1 MGRSKNVDHI
11 ELSRW
16 VSSARLRF
24 PSAGAWLVGHEPN
37 VQPEQDFD
45 DARLRV
51 LIVRLT
57 SYYTVSSSMSH
68 SLLGQISVS
77 VPGVYVDY
85 CFMPPPEEASAFLRE
100 GIPPLFGTTSKRI
113 FNDFNLI
120 AISNSVAQ
128 ELVNLPWLLI
138 NSGIPLDRESR
149 MGNSEIPLIIMGGA
163 NAQSAFIACPSPS
176 VSQVSLA
183 DALFFGEAE
192 QEWPEVLAYLRD
204 SELGLTARDAVLKE
218 LSERFCSIYVP
229 TVESTPRRR
238 AAVKDLDSVSSL
250 IKAPLWYNEE
260 TVGHGSIAID
270 GGCAFLCAFCKEA
283 WESRPYRIRSVD
295 NVVRQCREARR
306 YQGLDTI
313 NLFSF
318 NATSHPGL
326 HDILSGVRCSNLI
339 PQIKSQRFDLLLR
352 NPEALNYQ
360 QISGKTHYTFGLEG
374 ISERLRAFLS
384 KGIEEWQALEAL
396 EMVLSGH
403 VRGIKLFLIITGYE
417 EEPDWR
423 EFDSFLFKVK
433 SLRERHRRGRGEG
446 LPVVLSFTPLISMP
460 HTPLQFSA
468 FPEMSRI
475 RNAFSQL
482 KEIGRRA
489 SMTVRES
496 ISPEEARCAQMML
509 FSGGQAAQPLQKMSE
524 YGFYQHSL
532 SEKAAQFFTHSLPSE
547 WMRETLG
554 QKDPSTVFPW
564 DILVTAEEKE
574 RLYTLYRKCCSSLGP
589 GRPGTSKAAGADSQA
604 GASRAF
610 GSDSQARTIQGG
622 ISHKPVMRWFKA
634 FISPQCAGL
643 PVRYFQTSTAR
654 MLCLSDDSLSSMY
667 LRPGPAFADL
677 ERIPTSGIRIFSLLF
692 SDNPEEFLRDSS
704 LLKQKQWQWQI
715 LSQRESA
722 ACEKPSGVLL
732 GMPCPCDEMEN
743 RVRSLSQWLG
753 SEKIGHHLERGRET
767 AVFQIARPSVKKA
780 GCLYVRFNSDEAAV
794 EVAALTS
801 SPCLLLLSGMKGKT
815 RGPSPVSLWYEQGEK
830 FAPSVLAWYYQES
843 GRRCGHCKAPLPV
856 DAFDGSPLREGR
868 CQFCGR

>member
-1 MGRSKNVDHI
+1 MGRRKNVDHI

-149 MGNSEIPLIIMGGA
+149 MGNNEIPLIIMGGA

-176 VSQVSLA
+176 VSPFSLV

-204 SELGLTARDAVLKE
+204 SELGLTARDEVLKE

-326 HDILSGVRCSNLI
+326 HDILSGVQRSNLI

-417 EEPDWR
+417 EERDWR

-433 SLRERHRRGRGEG
+433 SLRERHLRGRGEG

-475 RNAFSQL
+475 RDAFSRL

-532 SEKAAQFFTHSLPSE
+532 SEKAAQFLMNSLPSE

-564 DILVTAEEKE
+564 DILMTVEEKE
-574 RLYTLYRKCCSSLGP
+574 RLYALYRKCCSSLGP
-589 GRPGTSKAAGADSQA
+589 GRPGTSKAE
-604 GASRAF
+604 
-610 GSDSQARTIQGG
+610 GSDYQVRTSKGV

-634 FISPQCAGL
+634 LISPQCAGL

-654 MLCLSDDSLSSMY
+654 MLCLSDDILSSMY
-667 LRPGPAFADL
+667 LRPGPAFADP

-692 SDNPEEFLRDSS
+692 SDNPEELRIESS
-704 LLKQKQWQWQI
+704 LQMHKQWQWQL

-753 SEKIGHHLERGRET
+753 SEKIAHHLERGRET

-856 DAFDGSPLREGR
+856 DAFDGSPLRDGR